1 MTEQPP
7 EARDQPPQ
15 ARDRP
20 PEARDQPEPY
30 RLDPDRAAAEATADA
45 VPSAPAPPSKP
56 RPQPAFDPRP
66 YRWGIGIF
74 GLVLLIA
81 FSVYMFTT
89 RGIQTAGVPAGKQL
103 HHFVAPLATSTLNG
117 DANVNPRCDPSH
129 PNPRA
134 LNVCGRTPLVLGL
147 FATGSTDCKRQID
160 TLQAVSRRFSA
171 RQVQFAAVAVQ
182 AGRAA
187 TAQLVRSH
195 HWTIPVAYD
204 ADGAVGAMYNVSI
217 CPMVQMAYR
226 GGIVADRLIGDHWLN
241 DAALAGRVRAML
253 AANR

>member
-1 MTEQPP
+1 VSEQ
-7 EARDQPPQ
+7 
-15 ARDRP
+15 P

-30 RLDPDRAAAEATADA
+30 RLDPDRAAAEAA
-45 VPSAPAPPSKP
+45 PSAAPELPAAP
-56 RPQPAFDPRP
+56 RSARSAERAEPAFDPRP
-66 YRWGIGIF
+66 YRWAIGIF

-89 RGIQTAGVPAGKQL
+89 RGIQTAGVAPGKKL
-103 HHFVAPLATSTLNG
+103 HYFVAPLASSTLNG
-117 DANVNPRCDPSH
+117 DANVNPRCDPAH

-160 TLQAVSRRFSA
+160 ALQAVSGEFSP

-182 AGRAA
+182 AGHAGA
-187 TAQLVRSH
+187 EKLVRSH

-204 ADGAVGAMYNVSI
+204 PDGAVGAMYNVSI
-217 CPMVQMAYR
+217 CPMVQLAYR
-226 GGIVADRLIGDHWLN
+226 GGIVSDRLIGEHWLN
-241 DAALAGRVRAML
+241 RAALAARVRAML
-253 AANR
+253 APRR

>member
-1 MTEQPP
+1 VA
-7 EARDQPPQ
+7 ARKPQ
-15 ARDRP
+15 
-20 PEARDQPEPY
+20 Q
-30 RLDPDRAAAEATADA
+30 T
-45 VPSAPAPPSKP
+45 
-56 RPQPAFDPRP
+56 FDPRP

-89 RGIQTAGVPAGKQL
+89 RGIQTAGVPAGQRL
-103 HHFVAPLATSTLNG
+103 PNFVAPLATSTLNG
-117 DANVNPRCDPSH
+117 AANVRPRCDPAH

-147 FATGSTDCKRQID
+147 FVTGSTDCKRQID
-160 TLQAVSRRFSA
+160 TLQAVSHQFSP
-171 RQVQFAAVAVQ
+171 RQVRFAAVAVQ
-182 AGRAA
+182 ASQAA

-195 HWTIPVAYD
+195 RWTIPVAYD

-217 CPMVQMAYR
+217 CPMVQLAFR
-226 GGIVADRLIGDHWLN
+226 GGTVAYRLIGDHWLT

-253 AANR
+253 AANQ